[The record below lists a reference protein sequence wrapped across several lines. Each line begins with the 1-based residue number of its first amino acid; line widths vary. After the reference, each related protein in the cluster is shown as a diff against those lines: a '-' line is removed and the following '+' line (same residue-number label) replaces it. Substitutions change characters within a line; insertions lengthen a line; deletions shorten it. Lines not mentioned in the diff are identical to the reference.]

1 MKSHQ
6 VNLFS
11 VDFSFLKSLCIAS
24 EGPLDSL
31 TLLSKPVWSAAA
43 DAAKEWMNEWRA
55 AESAEVRAAFKASKL
70 YRTSVVYRVPRN
82 KGRESSSATRKE
94 SIDRVSLERPSFF
107 PLILL
112 WMRPHFVS
120 TPTVKW
126 KFWSSPLFRR
136 KNSSKPCSEKMAVA
150 KPVWWVSGL
159 LTRFEEQLPCRIG
172 PQTHHSRINVQ
183 QNKESLIHIS
193 QWKFSLVISGLT
205 RTLTK
210 INGKLCS
217 ASYWPISNVVNLEL
231 HESYLKRKHL
241 THWQYGLW
249 SKPKQR

>member
-1 MKSHQ
+1 MH
-6 VNLFS
+6 S
-11 VDFSFLKSLCIAS
+11 V
-24 EGPLDSL
+24 PL
-31 TLLSKPVWSAAA
+31 
-43 DAAKEWMNEWRA
+43 
-55 AESAEVRAAFKASKL
+55 
-70 YRTSVVYRVPRN
+70 N
-82 KGRESSSATRKE
+82 KGRESSSTTRKE
-94 SIDRVSLERPSFF
+94 SIDRVSLERPSCFF

-120 TPTVKW
+120 TLTLKW
-126 KFWSSPLFRR
+126 KFWSRPTLEKKLVKTMQWKNGGGQASVRSLPSFPWFFFEWGLILCRLLLWSENSYTHQLLEK
-136 KNSSKPCSEKMAVA
+136 KNSSKQCSEKMATA

-217 ASYWPISNVVNLEL
+217 ESYYFLSNVANLEL
-231 HESYLKRKHL
+231 SCRPESCL
-241 THWQYGLW
+241 
-249 SKPKQR
+249 